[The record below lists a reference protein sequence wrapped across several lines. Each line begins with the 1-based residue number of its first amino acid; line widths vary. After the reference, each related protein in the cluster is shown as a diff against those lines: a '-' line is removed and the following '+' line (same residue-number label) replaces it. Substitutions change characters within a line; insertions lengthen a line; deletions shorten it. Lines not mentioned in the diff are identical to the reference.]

1 VDNVKVN
8 GSQPVNLHV
17 HVEVMPPIPE
27 PKYEGIE
34 VTRRIKPVEDGEIE
48 DLIANR
54 LNQERALIPI
64 DERPSEEGD
73 TVIADLEGKFEDDP
87 DGQPITAND
96 LEVKLGDEVIE
107 KSFTENL
114 LGVRQ
119 DEEKLFTV
127 EYPPDFSS
135 SATSLFGWD
144 LVSW

>member
-1 VDNVKVN
+1 
-8 GSQPVNLHV
+8 
-17 HVEVMPPIPE
+17 M
-27 PKYEGIE
+27 
-34 VTRRIKPVEDGEIE
+34 
-48 DLIANR
+48 
-54 LNQERALIPI
+54 AL
-64 DERPSEEGD
+64 RVGRVGMLVAAAFAEGD

-127 EYPPDFSS
+127 ELAQTNYSTKRLPGRNSI
-135 SATSLFGWD
+135 
-144 LVSW
+144 